1 MLSEIQ
7 QEQQV
12 VEPEQP
18 NTRQEQPAQLK
29 TYTGRDLLGA
39 IAVGIYLL
47 LLLMASIGFWYLIAT
62 NAPPPWIVSIKQ
74 IIGCVLVAVSGGVL
88 YCLRAVYL
96 NYSVR
101 KQWDEVWIVW
111 YLFRPFASGLMGY
124 VTYLVISAGL
134 VAVGSTSVEHP
145 ETLLYALSFFAGL
158 NVDGFLKKF
167 EGQVS
172 SSVKVKESRQT
183 QGS

>member
-1 MLSEIQ
+1 MLNE
-7 QEQQV
+7 EQQAAPLEKPIV
-12 VEPEQP
+12 
-18 NTRQEQPAQLK
+18 TK
-29 TYTGRDLLGA
+29 TYTLRDLWSA
-39 IAVGIYLL
+39 IGVGVYLILL
-47 LLLMASIGFWYLIAT
+47 LITSILVWFLIGSEV
-62 NAPPPWIVSIKQ
+62 APKCVISIKH
-74 IIGCVLVAVSGGVL
+74 IINCVLVAVSGGVL

-101 KQWDEVWIVW
+101 KQWDGVWLIW

-124 VTYLVISAGL
+124 VTYLVITAGL
-134 VAVGSTSVEHP
+134 FAVGSSSAEHP

-172 SSVKVKESRQT
+172 NSVKVKGSRQIT
-183 QGS
+183 GS

>member
-1 MLSEIQ
+1 MQSKIQ
-7 QEQQV
+7 QKQLV
-12 VEPEQP
+12 VEKKQIETEQK
-18 NTRQEQPAQLK
+18 QPVQPK
-29 TYTGRDLLGA
+29 IYKGRDLFGA
-39 IAVGIYLL
+39 IAVGMYLL
-47 LLLMASIGFWYLIAT
+47 LLLCASITFWCMIVT
-62 NAPPPWIVSIKQ
+62 NTVPPWIVSIKQ

-96 NYSVR
+96 NYSVK

-124 VTYLVISAGL
+124 VTYLLISAGL

-167 EGQVS
+167 EIDYEDQYIF
-172 SSVKVKESRQT
+172 KELV
-183 QGS
+183 